1 MDNSPPMNPIVE
13 ENNSKKSY
21 CIVTGNRSLH
31 GISRLQLENLQH
43 RIELF
48 REKEKTARK
57 RMKEDLKDFWFS
69 IEMDMNLGE
78 MCDELKTRYYIFSSA
93 GKIQGITYSQ
103 VKALSDSLQT
113 FLKDNT
119 RRLRLKHI
127 DNSTW
132 VHEERENFLIEIREN
147 DLTSEHENLLDNNMD
162 VSKGINHG
170 CWDAKPTFY
179 YTLYIN
185 GQSSDKLSPPE
196 FEKFEKIL
204 ADFLR
209 ENK

>member
-1 MDNSPPMNPIVE
+1 MNPIVE

-119 RRLRLKHI
+119 RRLRLQHI

-147 DLTSEHENLLDNNMD
+147 DLTSDNENLLDNNMD

-170 CWDAKPTFY
+170 CWMPNLHFITRYILTGRAQTNYLPPSLKNLKKYWLIFY
-179 YTLYIN
+179 
-185 GQSSDKLSPPE
+185 G
-196 FEKFEKIL
+196 
-204 ADFLR
+204 

>member
-1 MDNSPPMNPIVE
+1 MDNSTPMNPIVE

-43 RIELF
+43 RIGLF
-48 REKEKTARK
+48 REKERTARK
-57 RMKEDLKDFWFS
+57 RMKENRKDFWFS
-69 IEMDMNLGE
+69 IEMDMNLDE
-78 MCDELKTRYYIFSSA
+78 TCDDLKTYYYIFSSA
-93 GKIQGITYSQ
+93 GKIQCITYSQ
-103 VKALSDSLQT
+103 VKALSDALQT

-119 RRLRLKHI
+119 RRLRLRHI

-132 VHEERENFLIEIREN
+132 IHEERENFLIEIREN
-147 DLTSEHENLLDNNMD
+147 ELASERESLLDNNMD

-170 CWDAKPTFY
+170 CWDSKPTFY

-185 GQSSDKLSPPE
+185 GQNSDRLSPPE
-196 FEKFEKIL
+196 FEKLERKL
-204 ADFLR
+204 GDFLQ

>member
-1 MDNSPPMNPIVE
+1 MDDLTRVNSVVE
-13 ENNSKKSY
+13 GDNSKKNY
-21 CIVTGNRSLH
+21 CIITGNQPIY
-31 GISRLQLENLQH
+31 GISRQQLKNLQH

-57 RMKEDLKDFWFS
+57 RMKENRKDFWFS
-69 IEMDMNLGE
+69 IEMDMNLDE
-78 MCDELKTRYYIFSSA
+78 TCDDLKTYYYIFSSA
-93 GKIQGITYSQ
+93 GKIQCITYSQ
-103 VKALSDSLQT
+103 VKALSDALQF

-119 RRLRLKHI
+119 RRLRLRHI

-132 VHEERENFLIEIREN
+132 IHEERENFLIEIRE
-147 DLTSEHENLLDNNMD
+147 DELASERENLLDNNMD

-170 CWDAKPTFY
+170 CWDSKPTFY

-185 GQSSDKLSPPE
+185 GQNSDRLSPPE
-196 FEKFEKIL
+196 FEKFEQIL
-204 ADFLR
+204 ADFLQ

>member
-1 MDNSPPMNPIVE
+1 M
-13 ENNSKKSY
+13 
-21 CIVTGNRSLH
+21 
-31 GISRLQLENLQH
+31 
-43 RIELF
+43 
-48 REKEKTARK
+48 
-57 RMKEDLKDFWFS
+57 
-69 IEMDMNLGE
+69 
-78 MCDELKTRYYIFSSA
+78 
-93 GKIQGITYSQ
+93 
-103 VKALSDSLQT
+103 
-113 FLKDNT
+113 
-119 RRLRLKHI
+119 
-127 DNSTW
+127 
-132 VHEERENFLIEIREN
+132 IEIREN

-209 ENK
+209 ENE